1 MNVYYDGS
9 PHTLKLPYRGIGH
22 LAIQYAKAMGYK
34 AVAISSSDSK
44 RDLAGRLGAAHYI
57 DASKE
62 TPAKGLQAL
71 GGAKLVVCSAPNEKV
86 ISEVLMGLSPN
97 ATLLIVALQ
106 AASVSIPICQ
116 CPTFLLC

>member
-1 MNVYYDGS
+1 MTSTHFGAVVNGVEILISLCSGS
-9 PHTLKLPYRGIGH
+9 GIGH

-44 RDLAGRLGAAHYI
+44 RDLAGRLGASHYI

-62 TPAKGLQAL
+62 TPAKALHAL
-71 GGAKLVVCSAPNEKV
+71 GGAKLVVCAAPNEKV

-106 AASVSIPICQ
+106 AASVSIPIC
-116 CPTFLLC
+116 

>member
-1 MNVYYDGS
+1 
-9 PHTLKLPYRGIGH
+9 
-22 LAIQYAKAMGYK
+22 MGYK

-44 RDLAGRLGAAHYI
+44 RDLAGRLGASHFI

-62 TPAKGLQAL
+62 TPAKALQAL
-71 GGAKLVVCSAPNEKV
+71 GGAKLVVCAAPNEKV

-116 CPTFLLC
+116 CHFFI